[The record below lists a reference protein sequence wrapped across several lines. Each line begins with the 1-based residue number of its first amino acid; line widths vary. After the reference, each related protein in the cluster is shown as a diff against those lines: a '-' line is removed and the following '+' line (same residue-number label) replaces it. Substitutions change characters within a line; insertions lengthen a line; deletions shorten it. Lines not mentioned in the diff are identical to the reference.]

1 MSRVLPAS
9 PRCVLTTGWLH
20 SNFCATVNPL
30 IFDTAANAQ
39 QLDSMWGE
47 GVEGQLS
54 LETLCR
60 QYFEYER
67 DRTYEMAE

>member
-1 MSRVLPAS
+1 M
-9 PRCVLTTGWLH
+9 
-20 SNFCATVNPL
+20 NPL

-47 GVEGQLS
+47 GGDGQLS